1 LDLLFASGRVGGILK
16 FVSELLVL
24 PLEHTLNLVGQDI
37 LRCLWAQFLLYL
49 NIRIWLY
56 RIRLIFLLDQI
67 HDLFLSVVWHLWVIS
82 AIGDW
87 KIQVVAQVI
96 LQLLRL
102 KER

>member
-1 LDLLFASGRVGGILK
+1 LGLLFASGRVGGILK

-37 LRCLWAQFLLYL
+37 LRCLRAQFLLYL
-49 NIRIWLY
+49 YIRIWLY
-56 RIRLIFLLDQI
+56 RIRLIFLLYQI